1 MCPSVYVCALYA
13 AVCIAWETATGLCSL
28 PGSLC
33 MVAMVRETER
43 ERERKEFSLQFS
55 KFNVIYLYSKK
66 EQDLMFQRSRPVLP
80 EAYF

>member
-1 MCPSVYVCALYA
+1 MCLSVYVCALYA

-43 ERERKEFSLQFS
+43 ERKEFSLQFS
-55 KFNVIYLYSKK
+55 RFNVIYLYSKK
-66 EQDLMFQRSRPVLP
+66 EKALLFQGSRPVLP
-80 EAYF
+80 AACF